1 MSMQDPIADLLT
13 RIRNAQS
20 ATHTDVSMPSSKI
33 KQAICQ
39 VLQSEGYIEGFTVEE
54 GTKPELNVQLKYH
67 NGAPVIEE
75 MKRISRPGLRVYK
88 SADELP
94 RVRDGLGVAIVSTN
108 KGLLTDRAARA
119 AGVGGEVVCTVF

>member
-39 VLQSEGYIEGFTVEE
+39 VLQSEGYIEGYSVEE

-67 NGAPVIEE
+67 NGTPVIEE
-75 MKRISRPGLRVYK
+75 MKRVSRPGLRVYK
-88 SADELP
+88 SVDELP

-108 KGLLTDRAARA
+108 KGVMTDHSALN
-119 AGVGGEVVCTVF
+119 AGVGGEVICTVF